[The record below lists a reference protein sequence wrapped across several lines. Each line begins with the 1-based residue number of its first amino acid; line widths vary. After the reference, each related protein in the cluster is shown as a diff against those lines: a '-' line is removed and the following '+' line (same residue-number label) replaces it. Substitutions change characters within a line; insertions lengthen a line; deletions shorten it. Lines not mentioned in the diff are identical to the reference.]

1 MNTGPSELQKAIA
14 RALHGYDDY
23 EDEDEPETSDNS
35 SDEVEEN
42 DDDTRYVI
50 L

>member
-1 MNTGPSELQKAIA
+1 MNMGPSELQKAIA
-14 RALHGYDDY
+14 RALHGYDNN
-23 EDEDEPETSDNS
+23 EDEDEPEMSDNS

-42 DDDTRYVI
+42 NDDTWYVI